1 MSPPSAFRASFRTSR
16 MIPSSDRNIGVQS
29 SVPSAL
35 RRRMRSFLIQKRH
48 QRGGPNLRPRTVS
61 TRRSNT
67 TLLWSQKATANL
79 WISRSAMTRSE
90 FGFPHS
96 RTSYRQRKLDSLS
109 SSLNS
114 WRVIRSEE
122 HTSELQSLM
131 RISYAVFCLKKKK
144 QLQIP
149 TTANTEKINYSSY
162 Y

>member
-1 MSPPSAFRASFRTSR
+1 
-16 MIPSSDRNIGVQS
+16 
-29 SVPSAL
+29 
-35 RRRMRSFLIQKRH
+35 MRSFLIQKRH

-114 WRVIRSEE
+114 WRVIATTTLHSNSNQAVEE
-122 HTSELQSLM
+122 IGRASCRERVCQ
-131 RISYAVFCLKKKK
+131 YV
-144 QLQIP
+144 
-149 TTANTEKINYSSY
+149 
-162 Y
+162 

>member
-1 MSPPSAFRASFRTSR
+1 
-16 MIPSSDRNIGVQS
+16 
-29 SVPSAL
+29 
-35 RRRMRSFLIQKRH
+35 MRSFLIQKRH

-114 WRVIRSEE
+114 RSEE

-131 RISYAVFCLKKKK
+131 RISYAVFCLKKKQK
-144 QLQIP
+144 HHLRISPLPSRHFQLIPQEHPSQLQSPLPISS
-149 TTANTEKINYSSY
+149 AFLLSNTNNRT
-162 Y
+162 

>member
-1 MSPPSAFRASFRTSR
+1 

-67 TLLWSQKATANL
+67 TLLWSQKATAHL

-90 FGFPHS
+90 FDRKSVVWGKSVSVRVDLGGS
-96 RTSYRQRKLDSLS
+96 RILEKKNRIQKLVSPS
-109 SSLNS
+109 KYQHIIIYNA
-114 WRVIRSEE
+114 
-122 HTSELQSLM
+122 Q
-131 RISYAVFCLKKKK
+131 
-144 QLQIP
+144 
-149 TTANTEKINYSSY
+149 
-162 Y
+162 